1 MTAGTD
7 IQSPADAATFIARLI
22 EAARAFIVARV
33 NAVSA
38 AEKPSTT
45 MDRYCALLDTE
56 EAAFAEL
63 VAAHRSIVASILSTS
78 KEPRHDD

>member
-38 AEKPSTT
+38 AGRCEA
-45 MDRYCALLDTE
+45 DA
-56 EAAFAEL
+56 EAAQ
-63 VAAHRSIVASILSTS
+63 ST
-78 KEPRHDD
+78 EPWP